1 MVEQE
6 MEKALTVSMYQTM
19 SEVMEKS
26 SYGIT
31 NRNEMMA
38 AFLQSM
44 IQKIDSEIDLTIIV
58 HEFQYEAGI
67 MDIVAVGEFEL
78 PNSTLKKISVRRK
91 LAFVR
96 E

>member
-67 MDIVAVGEFEL
+67 MDIEAVGEFEL